1 LVAAAAVVLLA
12 ACGSSPQ
19 PSEVVTNPVVSG
31 GGTARPTATPSPGS
45 SGVRTVLAPLGL
57 NIHASAQ
64 LSAAVLGTAAQGVS
78 LSVLD
83 HTDQGGGWFKVQ
95 GQTVTGWIVS
105 DPTLTADGQFTA
117 YQSSTRNF
125 SALYPQTWTF
135 AEQPTAAVFYPMT
148 GVQTMVV
155 RNGAHIADF
164 GPVGASGYV
173 GTGEQTVVVCGV
185 TANLDLYSHVGTP
198 PPTPSPG
205 VAGPLP
211 LLAQLRLRLD
221 PTHAM
226 ALDFNYTGSADLG
239 VFSDFYNSM
248 TFPYP
253 QCEAPPPSPT

>member
-1 LVAAAAVVLLA
+1 MTAAVAVLLT
-12 ACGSSPQ
+12 ACGATTQ
-19 PSEVVTNPVVSG
+19 PSDVATNPVVRG
-31 GGTARPTATPSPGS
+31 GGTASPSATPTPGS

-64 LSAAVLGTAAQGVS
+64 LSATVLGTAAQGVT

-83 HTDQGGGWFKVQ
+83 HTAQGGGWFKVQ
-95 GQTVTGWIVS
+95 GQTVTGWIVA

-125 SALYPQTWTF
+125 NALYPQTWTF
-135 AEQPTAAVFYPMT
+135 AEQPTAAVFYPMA
-148 GVQTMVV
+148 GVQSIVV
-155 RNGAHIADF
+155 RNGALASDF
-164 GPVGASGYV
+164 GPVGGTGYV

-185 TANLDLYSHVGTP
+185 TANLDLYDHVGTP
-198 PPTPSPG
+198 PPAPSAG

-221 PTHAM
+221 ATHAM
-226 ALDFNYTGSADLG
+226 SLDFNYTASADLG
-239 VFSDFYNSM
+239 VFNDFYNSM

-253 QCEAPPPSPT
+253 QCEKPAPSPT